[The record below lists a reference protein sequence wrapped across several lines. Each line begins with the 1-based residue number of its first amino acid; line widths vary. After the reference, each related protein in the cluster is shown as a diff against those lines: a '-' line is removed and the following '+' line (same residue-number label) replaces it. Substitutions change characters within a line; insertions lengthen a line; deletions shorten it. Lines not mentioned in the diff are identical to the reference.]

1 MPKPPPSNV
10 KIRFIINPYSGRR
23 QNRSA
28 QHATIA
34 RFVAVHAI
42 NADIFTTNAAGHA
55 TQLASEAVTLE
66 CTHVVCVGGD
76 GTINEVAQA
85 LINTT
90 VILVLAPSGSGNGL
104 ARHLGLATSLPH
116 ALSLLLREDSKAA
129 LIDTGTVND
138 RLFCNV
144 MGFGFDAEISARF
157 NGLKRRGMAGYLSAA
172 FRCFR
177 RRGSELCR
185 IESDEKT
192 WVQSAFI
199 LSVANSDQYGNNA
212 LIAPGAS
219 VQDGKL
225 DLVVVSPISVLA
237 AVPLISRL
245 FLGRINGSAKVVRI
259 QGMRFRI
266 TRNRPGLIHTDG
278 DVHDAD
284 AVLNIVVQPKSLRI
298 LVRADRFV
306 SGGGDDDSN
315 PKQSRHVRPP
325 SPFPPTFSTLA
336 QRFVL
341 LAMFFVGL
349 GLFTAIAQNIF
360 RNSSITAID
369 HEVLNWM
376 RAHRSSSVDAL
387 MIGASLL
394 ASFPFLMPAVLTGAV
409 YMIRQRVWSA
419 LATLVLAVP
428 GGSLLHLTLKSGFH
442 RLRPATE
449 MTVVAITDYS
459 FPSGHT
465 VAATVFYGLLATIV
479 LSQTRQTWLR
489 FIATFSAIGVIMIV
503 ALSRVYLRVHFLSDV
518 LAGIAIG
525 VAWLSL
531 SLAAGHALR
540 GKLGPRGKPQL
551 INDTQI
557 TRSSFF

>member
-1 MPKPPPSNV
+1 M

-23 QNRSA
+23 RNRSA

-34 RFVAVHAI
+34 QFIAVHAI
-42 NADIFTTNAAGHA
+42 RADIFTTNAAGHA
-55 TQLASEAVTLE
+55 TQLAREAVTLE

-90 VILVLAPSGSGNGL
+90 VILVLAPTGSGNGL
-104 ARHLGLATSLPH
+104 ARHLGLATSLPE
-116 ALSLLLREDSKAA
+116 ALSLLLSEDSKAA

-144 MGFGFDAEISARF
+144 MGLGFDAEISARF
-157 NGLKRRGMAGYLSAA
+157 NGLPRRGMAGYLSAA

-192 WVQSAFI
+192 WVQSAFV
-199 LSVANSDQYGNNA
+199 LAVANSDQYGNNA

-225 DLVVVSPISVLA
+225 NLVVVSPISVLA
-237 AVPLISRL
+237 ALPLISRL
-245 FLGRINGSAKVVRI
+245 FLGRINGSAQVVRI
-259 QGMRFRI
+259 QGTRFRI
-266 TRNRPGLIHTDG
+266 TRSRPELIHTDG
-278 DVHDAD
+278 EVHAAD
-284 AVLNIVVQPKSLRI
+284 AVLNIVVQPRSLRI

-306 SGGGDDDSN
+306 SGGGYDDSN

-325 SPFPPTFSTLA
+325 PPFPPTFSTLA
-336 QRFVL
+336 QRFAL

-360 RNSSITAID
+360 RDSSITAVD

-394 ASFPFLMPAVLTGAV
+394 ASFPFLTPAVLTGAV
-409 YMIRQRVWSA
+409 YMIRQRAWSA

-428 GGSLLHLTLKSGFH
+428 GSSLLNLTLKSGFH

-449 MTVVAITDYS
+449 TTAVAMTDYS

-479 LSQTRQTWLR
+479 LSQTRRTWLR

-518 LAGIAIG
+518 LAGIGIG
-525 VAWLSL
+525 VTWLSL
-531 SLAAGHALR
+531 SLAAGHVLR
-540 GKLGPRGKPQL
+540 REFQ
-551 INDTQI
+551 
-557 TRSSFF
+557 R